1 MARKRVALSSIVFIA
16 LGVIIILSAAL
27 LLSRMIARRNRPNVL
42 IIAVDALRPDR
53 LGCYG
58 AEDALSPA
66 IDSLAAQ
73 GVIFLNATTQAP
85 ATGPSF
91 STLMTSRYPLVHGVT
106 LSGMS
111 LEPEQLTLAEVLQQA
126 GYQTAAF
133 PGSVILHRES
143 GLDQGFQTYESLPE
157 GGMPY
162 RDAAEVNSFLLPW
175 LEAHT
180 DRPFFAL
187 VHYMETH
194 DPYRYHD
201 PQAPYTIERDRIE
214 TIYKEQIELDEAEIC
229 RIRAAYD
236 SEVTHVDQHIENVLR
251 KLEEL
256 DVRRRTIIILTAD
269 HGELLYEHERG
280 FGHSRYLYQET
291 ALVPL
296 IIASPPILPQNTK
309 VDAIVELRDLAPTI
323 LDLSGIP
330 APSEFEGRSL
340 LGLMNGEESEDF
352 YLAYTMREPWTFLT
366 GGPAHA
372 LRIGDWKLIQ
382 FEDGTDLL
390 FDLSSDPQEQTNLA
404 QKRPDIT
411 NPLRDRLLNMVRS
424 QTKRTT
430 RAHLPE
436 SISEETLERL
446 RSLGYID

>member
-1 MARKRVALSSIVFIA
+1 MARKRVALSSIVFVA
-16 LGVIIILSAAL
+16 LGVIAILLAAL
-27 LLSRMIARRNRPNVL
+27 ILSRMIERRNRPNVL

-58 AEDALSPA
+58 AQDALSPA

-73 GVIFLNATTQAP
+73 GVMFLNATTQAP

-106 LSGMS
+106 LSGMG
-111 LEPEQLTLAEVLQQA
+111 LEPGQLTLAEVLQQA

-143 GLDQGFQTYESLPE
+143 GLDQGFQTYEALPE
-157 GGMPY
+157 EGMPY

-180 DRPFFAL
+180 HRPFFAF

-201 PQAPYTIERDRIE
+201 PQAPYTIERNYIDN
-214 TIYKEQIELDEAEIC
+214 IYREQIQLDEAEIR

-236 SEVTHVDQHIENVLR
+236 SEVTYIDQHIENVLR
-251 KLEEL
+251 KLEEF

-280 FGHSRYLYQET
+280 FGHYRYLYQET

-296 IIASPPILPQNTK
+296 IIAFPALLPQNTN
-309 VDAIVELRDLAPTI
+309 VDAIAELRDLAPTI
-323 LDLSGIP
+323 LDLLGIS
-330 APSEFEGRSL
+330 APPEFEGRSL
-340 LGLMNGEESEDF
+340 VGLMNGEEPENF

-366 GGPAHA
+366 DGPAHA
-372 LRIGDWKLIQ
+372 LRVGHWKLIH

-390 FDLSSDPQEQTNLA
+390 FDLSADPQEQMNLA
-404 QKRPDIT
+404 EKRPDIT
-411 NPLRDRLLNMVRS
+411 NPLRDRLFNMVHN
-424 QTKRTT
+424 QMKRAISV
-430 RAHLPE
+430 RPPD
-436 SISEETLERL
+436 SIPEETLERL